1 MQKIWHI
8 YKTDWVNIFRVPTVL
23 FLIVA
28 LMVLPSA
35 YAWINIKSMWDP
47 YSNTSGIKVAVTNED
62 AGAELNGKRI
72 NVGNEI
78 ISTLKANHKLGW
90 VFVKQDKAVHGVKS
104 GKYYAYL
111 LIPKDFSQKL
121 TSILEINP
129 QKPEIEFGVN
139 EKINAV
145 APKITSSGASSVT
158 AQISQAFI
166 KTVGNAIFSGFYK
179 VGVELEKNLPNIQKV
194 ETQIFELEKAL
205 PQIQEMGK
213 KAIELEGKLPELH
226 EKGQKVIE
234 LEQRIPDIQKAGES
248 ILKVESALPRI
259 QEAGDKILEL
269 QAKMNDLKRTTSI
282 ISDVLASISDIDTK
296 VKEAID
302 RVKETEQVNTD
313 ENQVALKQLQAELEK
328 IQGTIEEIHVG
339 LQQKVSTVENDLN
352 SASGFISNDLPV
364 VEQKVHK
371 AADFVRTDLPKL
383 EDDIRKAA
391 NLVRTKL
398 PEVEK
403 LIHKAADFARN
414 DLPGFEA
421 EIRNAADKLRQFERS
436 VNIRDLIEFLKH
448 DPGKESSFLSNPIL
462 LNTKRIF
469 PIPNYGSAMSPFYT
483 MLALWVGATL
493 LIASLRVDVENS
505 NATYRGYHLYLGRLL
520 TFLTIGIFQ
529 AAIVSLGDLFLIHTY
544 VVDKLWFVLLSIL
557 VSMVFII
564 ITYTLCSVF
573 GNIGKGL
580 AIIFLVL
587 QISSSGATFPVSTIS
602 PVFQAINPFMPFT
615 YAVSMLRETVGGMVK
630 EVVTK
635 DIIYLL
641 AFAAVSFLI
650 ALVLKKPLE
659 NRIQQTAQKARTTKI
674 IP

>member
-1 MQKIWHI
+1 MGRVWDI
-8 YKTDWVNIFRVPTVL
+8 YKTDWINVFRVPTVVL
-23 FLIVA
+23 LIIA

-35 YAWINIKSMWDP
+35 YAWFNIKSMWDP
-47 YSNTSGIKVAVTNED
+47 YSNTSGIKVAVTNGD
-62 AGAELNGKRI
+62 VGAELNGKRI
-72 NVGNEI
+72 NVGEEI
-78 ISTLKANHKLGW
+78 IHTLKENHKLGW
-90 VFVKQDKAVHGVKS
+90 IFVNEDQAVRGVRS

-111 LIPKDFSQKL
+111 LIPKDFSKKL

-129 QKPEIEFGVN
+129 QKPKIEFGVN

-145 APKITSSGASSVT
+145 APKIASSGASSVT

-166 KTVGNAIFSGFYK
+166 KSVGDAIFSGFFK
-179 VGVELEKNLPNIQKV
+179 VGVELEKNLPSIHKV
-194 ETQIFELEKAL
+194 ENQIFELEKAL
-205 PQIQEMGK
+205 PQIHDLGA

-234 LEQRIPDIQKAGES
+234 LEQRIPEIQKAGDS

-259 QEAGDKILEL
+259 HEAGDKIVAL
-269 QAKMNDLKRTTSI
+269 QGKMTDLKRATSI
-282 ISDVLASISDIDTK
+282 ISDVLTNISDIEKK
-296 VKEAID
+296 VQEAIA
-302 RVKETEQVNTD
+302 RAQETDQVNTD
-313 ENQVALKQLQAELEK
+313 ENQEALSNLQAELEK
-328 IQGTIEEIHVG
+328 IHGTVQEIHLG
-339 LQQKVSTVENDLN
+339 LQQKVTSVEKDMDT
-352 SASGFISNDLPV
+352 ASNFISTELPI

-403 LIHKAADFARN
+403 MIHKAADFARN
-414 DLPGFEA
+414 DLPGFESQ
-421 EIRNAADKLRQFERS
+421 IKNAANKIRQFERS
-436 VNIRDLIEFLKH
+436 VNINDLIELLKH
-448 DPGKESSFLSNPIL
+448 DPEKESSFLSKPIL
-462 LNTKRIF
+462 LETKRIF

-493 LIASLRVDVENS
+493 LIASLRVDVENP
-505 NATYRGYHLYLGRLL
+505 NGTYRGDQMYLGRLL

-529 AAIVSLGDLFLIHTY
+529 AAIVSLGDLFFIHAY
-544 VVDKLWFVLLSIL
+544 VVDKLWFVLLSIF

-587 QISSSGATFPVSTIS
+587 QISSSGATFPISTTS
-602 PVFQAINPFMPFT
+602 SFFQTLNPFMPFT
-615 YAVSMLRETVGGMVK
+615 YAVSMLRETVGGMVR
-630 EVVTK
+630 EVVIR
-635 DIIYLL
+635 DIICLL
-641 AFAAVSFLI
+641 AFAAVSFLL

-659 NRIQQTAQKARTTKI
+659 NRIERTAQKARATKI